1 MGQWCAK
8 TTEVEAV
15 HQGVCDVGALSVV
28 NLQPICY
35 HLILA
40 IVNSIRN
47 TSFPPE
53 KNILVLLKLEIIA
66 VLLVEF
72 LHVLVSK

>member
-1 MGQWCAK
+1 M
-8 TTEVEAV
+8 EVEAV
-15 HQGVCDVGALSVV
+15 HQGACDVGAQSVV

-35 HLILA
+35 HVILA
-40 IVNSIRN
+40 IINSIRN

-66 VLLVEF
+66 VLIVEF
-72 LHVLVSK
+72 LHILISK